1 MIGEL
6 NLAVRL
12 ASLGASLMVL
22 VVLLPGSAR
31 RALKVSLTGLLVG
44 TMAYVV
50 HSEPAFGLRDGAW
63 VITDLFSMFTPFWT
77 WLFARRLFERDP
89 PRGLAGGVAAFLLLC
104 WIDAYWLHP
113 DSWEA
118 FYGIHLTSLALMI
131 DLFRNAWLG
140 RADDLVEKRRLIRL
154 WLPVAIAVQ
163 AAVILG
169 FELANGMARAA
180 PALQLANALFILALT
195 LFAGAALMRTERD
208 LLLETETGAAPRRPR
223 GPDELSPSERVLLE
237 RLEAEMAAGAYRTPG
252 LTIAGLAARLDTPEH
267 RLRALVNRRL
277 GHRNFSAFLN
287 QHRIA
292 EAKAI
297 LADRARVDLPV
308 LTIAMDLGYNSLPT
322 FNRAFRETAGCTPT
336 EFRRDAIGQE

>member
-1 MIGEL
+1 MIEQV

-12 ASLGASLMVL
+12 ASLGSSLMVL
-22 VVLLPGSAR
+22 VVLIPAAVRLS
-31 RALKVSLTGLLVG
+31 LKVSLSGLLVG
-44 TMAYVV
+44 TMAYVI
-50 HSEPAFGLRDGAW
+50 HSEPGFGLRDGAW

-89 PRGLAGGVAAFLLLC
+89 PRRVVIGIAGFLLLC

-113 DSWEA
+113 DSWQA
-118 FYGIHLTSLALMI
+118 FYGIHLTSLVLMA

-140 RADDLVEKRRLIRL
+140 RDDDLVEKRRLIRL
-154 WLPVAIAVQ
+154 WLPLAIAVQ

-169 FELANGMARAA
+169 FELANGMAK
-180 PALQLANALFILALT
+180 PPPGLQLANGVFILALT
-195 LFAGAALMRTERD
+195 LFAGAALMRTERE
-208 LLLETETGAAPRRPR
+208 LLLETEPGAQPRRPR
-223 GPDELSPSERVLLE
+223 SQGDLSPSERVLLE
-237 RLEAEMAAGAYRTPG
+237 RLEAEMAAGFYRTPG
-252 LTIAGLAARLDTPEH
+252 LAITGLAERLEVPEH
-267 RLRALVNRRL
+267 RLRALINRRL

-287 QHRIA
+287 LHRIT
-292 EAKAI
+292 EAQQI

-336 EFRRDAIGQE
+336 EFRRQAIGQE